1 MMKQL
6 ALYCILAM
14 IILTAC
20 TKEEQ
25 TIIRTSNADEV
36 TADLKASLDGKSIAV
51 IYTYLDGEPWK
62 EYFDPEHS
70 FSGNMLIIN
79 GITHLNLEYLLS
91 YEIYLF
97 IADPPIYQ
105 VHLYFAT

>member
-1 MMKQL
+1 MKRI
-6 ALYCILAM
+6 AVCCILAM
-14 IILTAC
+14 VILMAC

-25 TIIRTSNADEV
+25 TIIRTSNADQV
-36 TADLKASLDGKSIAV
+36 TAELKASLDGKSIAV
-51 IYTYLDGEPWK
+51 IYTYLYGEPWE

-97 IADPPIYQ
+97 IANPPIYQ
-105 VHLYFAT
+105 VHLYFAS